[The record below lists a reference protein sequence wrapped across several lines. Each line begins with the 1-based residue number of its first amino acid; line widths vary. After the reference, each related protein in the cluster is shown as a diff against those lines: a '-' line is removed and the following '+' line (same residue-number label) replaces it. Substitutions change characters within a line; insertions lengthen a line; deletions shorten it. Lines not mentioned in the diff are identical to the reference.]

1 MHKNNENAPINKYFS
16 FSHNFSQIIKL
27 YMGLHVISPSI
38 NQSMLIIDI
47 FHWLELITVILTLL
61 KYSVWKKE
69 PVIFVNISENAQEN
83 QSPMVVFWN
92 DCTFFFSIYRIIM
105 EKNMQKLQLT
115 KLINFTCPKYL
126 SQRIFI
132 NNFQT

>member
-1 MHKNNENAPINKYFS
+1 MHKNNANALINKYFS

-92 DCTFFFSIYRIIM
+92 DCTFFFNIYRIIM